1 MGVGM
6 FPRTNWKDIGV
17 RSGEWWPWTV
27 PGFLVACSVEKI
39 EFELFSSVHLHVWSN
54 FSEADAGAWVKQR
67 SSTVSTPSIWLL
79 LFSRSVVSDSLR
91 PHGLQHARL
100 PRPFLS
106 TGVCS
111 NSCPLNQWCHPTISS
126 SVVPFSSATGT
137 CSVLFFGVFFSGD
150 I

>member
-1 MGVGM
+1 M
-6 FPRTNWKDIGV
+6 

-111 NSCPLNQWCHPTISS
+111 NSCPLNQ
-126 SVVPFSSATGT
+126 
-137 CSVLFFGVFFSGD
+137 
-150 I
+150 